1 MMAVSAVALVA
12 IMGLTLDIGRM
23 YVVKNEAQAYA
34 DAGAL
39 MAARQL
45 NGAHGTSA
53 GILTQSQLLA
63 LNPNRYDLGSRE
75 FDATNVA
82 LEYAKTEAGPW
93 VPPEAAQSSA
103 SGVNFVRVTANPAA
117 ALYFLPIVIP
127 QKSVVVP
134 GMAVAC
140 QAPKV
145 RLVE

>member
-45 NGAHGTSA
+45 NGTSA

-63 LNPNRYDLGSRE
+63 MNPNRYDLGSRE

-93 VPPEAAQSSA
+93 LAPEAAQSSA

-117 ALYFLPIVIP
+117 ALYFLPIVVP

-134 GMAVAC
+134 GVAVAS

>member
-45 NGAHGTSA
+45 SGASA

-63 LNPNRYDLGSRE
+63 MNPNRYDLGSRE

-82 LEYAKTEAGPW
+82 LEYAKSEAGPW
-93 VPPEAAQSSA
+93 LPPEAAQSSA

-117 ALYFLPIVIP
+117 ALYFLPIVVP
-127 QKSVVVP
+127 QKSVIVP
-134 GMAVAC
+134 GVAVAS
-140 QAPKV
+140 QLPKV